1 MGTRSRIG
9 IELSDQSILS
19 VYHHWDGYPDWLGR
33 ALESH
38 YNTRELVTEL
48 VDGGDMSVCWTDECF
63 RSSDGKVEK
72 KAEYGPQYYSERGED
87 CPPHLDSSLE
97 EYLKEGEEFAYV
109 YTKNNTWKCFDRH
122 EFDDKAPELVP
133 IPLG

>member
-48 VDGGDMSVCWTDECF
+48 VDGGDMSVCWTNECF

-87 CPPHLDSSLE
+87 CPPRLDNDMEEFFSDGE
-97 EYLKEGEEFAYV
+97 EYSYIFRNGNWFAY
-109 YTKNNTWKCFDRH
+109 DMH
-122 EFDDKAPELVP
+122 QFDDMMAPEPVE